1 MKRRDFLATGV
12 SLALFGRAAATPLYR
27 ARMRFGC
34 AAITWGGN
42 DRAAMDDIAALG
54 YRGIQLR
61 LSAFTSWGERPDEL
75 KSLLAERK
83 LEFVALSSGNLAF
96 DPAQAS
102 SSVKEHVR
110 HARFLRD
117 AGGRFLQIL
126 EERPAG
132 HTAVPEDYRYL
143 GGLLTDLGKRTADL
157 GVPLV
162 YHNHMG
168 AFGEKPDEVTRILDA
183 ADPRFVHLLLDTA
196 HYQQAGG
203 DPAAAIRRYGERIR
217 LLHLKDL
224 AGSHFIELGR
234 GSVDFKAVFAALDAI
249 GYDGWGIVE
258 VDDLADPNANTPK
271 ESNAIG
277 RRYLE
282 SLGRWNDAS

>member
-1 MKRRDFLATGV
+1 MNRRDFLTTSAGV
-12 SLALFGRAAATPLYR
+12 ALLGARWPRVR
-27 ARMRFGC
+27 ARVRLGC
-34 AAITWGGN
+34 AAITWDGN
-42 DRAAMDDIAALG
+42 DRQAMDDISALG

-61 LSAFTSWGERPDEL
+61 GSAFTRWGERPEEL
-75 KSLLAERK
+75 KRLLAERQ

-102 SSVKEHVR
+102 NSLKEHVR
-110 HARFLRD
+110 HARFLRA

-168 AFGEKPDEVTRILDA
+168 AFGEKPDDVARLLDA
-183 ADPRFVHLLLDTA
+183 ADPRVVHFLLDTA
-196 HYQQAGG
+196 HYRQAGG
-203 DPAAAIRRYGERIR
+203 DPAAAIRRHGDRIR
-217 LLHLKDL
+217 VLHLKDL

-234 GSVDFKAVFAALDAI
+234 GSVDFNAVFAALDEIAF
-249 GYDGWGIVE
+249 DGWGVVE
-258 VDDLADPNANTPK
+258 VDGLADPTANTPK
-271 ESNAIG
+271 ESGAIG